1 MATFRDKPTIPRRDA
16 EIDRLLSETE
26 VMLRNTREFLDRLAG
41 SEQSSQEYLREME
54 QMLERERDRL
64 QRRKDE
70 HP

>member
-16 EIDRLLSETE
+16 EIDRLIAETE
-26 VMLRNTREFLDRLAG
+26 VMLRNTRRFLNDLTD
-41 SEQSSQEYLREME
+41 SEERSQEYLREME
-54 QMLERERDRL
+54 QMLQREMDRL